1 MWYKALWEKCLSHK
15 RTPSDFNKWEISIWN
30 REFWEIS
37 IWHRASW
44 EISIWHREPWEV
56 YIWQSIL
63 GYNTKL
69 TGFGSVR
76 SSLSVSVTADSR
88 ICSTTFACF
97 LLSCENKLQ
106 IKQNIFLLT
115 CEFSA
120 TFTWYKYEEKT
131 QNIGIFRVF
140 SGFWI
145 HYIYL
150 WLWLLLYF
158 AEIKILLIQKIVN
171 DSLNS
176 LFFIHIC
183 TIFPFNEFKRPRF
196 AEIWTNHH
204 LFWQRH

>member
-30 REFWEIS
+30 RKFWEIS

-76 SSLSVSVTADSR
+76 SSLSVSVTADSL

-106 IKQNIFLLT
+106 MKERVSKLT
-115 CEFSA
+115 YPTLQHCL
-120 TFTWYKYEEKT
+120 
-131 QNIGIFRVF
+131 RM
-140 SGFWI
+140 
-145 HYIYL
+145 
-150 WLWLLLYF
+150 LYTM
-158 AEIKILLIQKIVN
+158 N
-171 DSLNS
+171 GNS
-176 LFFIHIC
+176 KH
-183 TIFPFNEFKRPRF
+183 
-196 AEIWTNHH
+196 
-204 LFWQRH
+204 